1 VPEVELPDSI
11 ELTLQEARDLL
22 GALDRAAE
30 LGQPGSPYHRTI
42 RAGVRLLTRKL
53 WPDLGRLLDEDEE

>member
-30 LGQPGSPYHRTI
+30 LAQPGSPYHRTI

-53 WPDLGRLLDEDEE
+53 